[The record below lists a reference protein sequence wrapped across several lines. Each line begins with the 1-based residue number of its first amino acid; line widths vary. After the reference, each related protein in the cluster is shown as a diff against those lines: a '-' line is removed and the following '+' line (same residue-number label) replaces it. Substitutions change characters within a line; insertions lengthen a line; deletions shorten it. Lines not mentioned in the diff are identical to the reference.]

1 MSPARK
7 GFPNGPKGDLPYG
20 LKEAASGPNGSIGDP
35 IGDPIGNPGGN
46 DRLLPPA
53 ELA

>member
-7 GFPNGPKGDLPYG
+7 GFPNGPKGDLAYG
-20 LKEAASGPNGSIGDP
+20 LSEAASGPNGSIGDP
-35 IGDPIGNPGGN
+35 IGNPGGN
-46 DRLLPPA
+46 DRWLFPPA